1 MAEYI
6 LTALDVTGIQ
16 RYIFNSNRLKE
27 NVGASEL
34 VYRATMRFVFE
45 ALPASGHNVADMET
59 GSLDPSKTIE
69 AGNIQAEVVYAA
81 GGNVLILFQNMDQA
95 RKLVAD
101 LSRRLILEAPGLDLA
116 AAHYQ
121 FDWTN
126 KTIGE
131 ARSQVLAD
139 LEQVKNRRTVSQ
151 PLLGL
156 GVTVA
161 CQSTGLPAV
170 AIHPDKGDENY
181 PISAQVWAKI
191 EHAEKANDRFKTV
204 IKTDENLW
212 QKILDENYYFPL
224 EFDDF
229 GRSKNEHSY
238 IAVIHADING
248 MGAQVESVFD
258 ECQKLGE
265 TNRACITKVRQFS
278 DKVNQATQT
287 ALVRTITALVEATQ
301 DNNVA
306 DTIPLAERKRGKAA
320 NAVERYLPFRP
331 LVFGGD
337 DLTFVCDGRLGLSL
351 AVIYLNAF
359 EEAIND
365 STITASAGISVVK
378 THYPFARAYQLA
390 EELCGEAKNYV
401 EREAAGLDW
410 HFAASGLLGE
420 LEIIREKQY
429 TVDEG
434 GKLYMRPIRLK
445 PANGDWRTWDNVRQT
460 IMAFQG
466 KQWADQH
473 NKVIKLRR
481 ALRNG
486 PGGVQQFLTAYD
498 NTDLPKMDH
507 PAVAGLNKTGWISDR
522 CGYFDSIEAMDFY
535 VPLSVETG
543 AV

>member
-34 VYRATMRFVFE
+34 VYRATMRYVFE
-45 ALPASGHNVADMET
+45 ALPPSSHNVVDIET
-59 GSLDPSKTIE
+59 GSLDASKTIE

-101 LSRRLILEAPGLDLA
+101 LSKKLILEAPGLDLA

-121 FDWTN
+121 FDWTTT
-126 KTIGE
+126 TIGE
-131 ARSQVLAD
+131 ARSQVLQD
-139 LEQVKNRRTVSQ
+139 LQQAKNRRAASQ

-170 AIHPDKGDENY
+170 AIHPDKRDENY
-181 PISAQVWAKI
+181 PVSAQVWAKI

-204 IKTDENLW
+204 IKADENLW
-212 QKILDENYYFPL
+212 QKILDEKYYFPL

-238 IAVIHADING
+238 IAVVHADVNG
-248 MGAQVESVFD
+248 MGAQVQKVFD
-258 ECQKLGE
+258 AGQRQGKD
-265 TNRACITKVRQFS
+265 NRTCITEVRQFS
-278 DKVNQATQT
+278 DRVQT
-287 ALVRTITALVEATQ
+287 AARAALVKTIETLVLSINKDKKIA
-301 DNNVA
+301 N
-306 DTIPLAERKRGKAA
+306 TIPLTEKRQPNTEDFIGY
-320 NAVERYLPFRP
+320 YLPVRP

-351 AVIYLNAF
+351 AVTYLNAF
-359 EEAIND
+359 EAAISD
-365 STITASAGISVVK
+365 PTITASVGISVAK
-378 THYPFARAYQLA
+378 THYPFARAYELA
-390 EELCGEAKNYV
+390 EELCSEAKRYV
-401 EREAAGLDW
+401 KREAAAFDW
-410 HFAASGLLGE
+410 HFAASGLLGD
-420 LEIIREKQY
+420 LEAIREKQY
-429 TVDEG
+429 TVEDG
-434 GKLYMRPIRLK
+434 KKLYMRPIRLK
-445 PANGDWRTWDNVRQT
+445 SANGDWRTWDNVEQT
-460 IMAFQG
+460 ISAF
-466 KQWADQH
+466 KKEQWADQH

-486 PGGVQQFLTAYD
+486 QVGVQQFLTAYD
-498 NTDLPKMDH
+498 DSTLPEMTH
-507 PAVAGLNKTGWISDR
+507 PAVEGLTENGWVGDR

-535 VPLSVETG
+535 VPL
-543 AV
+543 